1 MTRLQNAF
9 AHRPALMP
17 YLTLGY
23 PDVETSLACVEAAAN
38 AGADI
43 IELGVPFSDPL
54 ADGPAIQRSTQI
66 ALENGVTVK
75 KCLEMTAELRKR
87 GVTVPFLLMGY
98 YNPIY
103 TYGLANYARDAAQ
116 AGADGFI
123 VPDLPL
129 DEAEE
134 FEAACNDNGLSLI
147 PMLAPTSTPAR
158 IEKATRRT
166 DGFIYLVSVA
176 GITGERKSLPE
187 GLKEF
192 VARVRETASIP
203 VAVGFGIG
211 NPAQAAKVGA
221 IADGVIIG
229 SAVIR
234 AAGSENPVEAVGT
247 FVRDVKDALMVR

>member
-1 MTRLQNAF
+1 MTRLETAF
-9 AHRPALMP
+9 ENRPALMP

-23 PDVETSLACVEAAAN
+23 PDIETSLACIEAAAK

-54 ADGPAIQRSTQI
+54 ADGPVIQRSTQI

-87 GVTVPFLLMGY
+87 GLTVPLLLMGY
-98 YNPIY
+98 YNPIFS
-103 TYGLANYARDAAQ
+103 YGLASYARDAAA

-129 DEAEE
+129 DESAD
-134 FEAACNDNGLSLI
+134 FDAACNENGLTLI

-166 DGFIYLVSVA
+166 KGFIYLVSVA
-176 GITGERKSLPE
+176 GITGERKNLPE
-187 GLKEF
+187 GLRAF

-211 NPAQAAKVGA
+211 NPAQAAEVGT

-229 SAVIR
+229 TAVIR
-234 AAGSENPVEAVGT
+234 AAGSDTPVESVST
-247 FVRDVKDALMVR
+247 FVHSIKEALMVR